1 MKINNRYLIETSSGF
16 QEFLG
21 VRRSLNTGLII
32 KFIDSEIKCT
42 KEHLFKHKDSFIK
55 AEDLNIGDSLQ
66 NKIIVS
72 IEESALEY
80 YYDPVE
86 VQGDNTYI
94 ADELEHHNCL
104 VIDEAAFI
112 KGTVWEEFEE
122 SIFPSQSGLAWKKN
136 IMISTANGMNHFYH
150 MVQGA
155 KDGVNG
161 IEFFEVNWRDVPRYK
176 SDGSVYLAEDFMNE
190 IINKRGIV
198 HWNSNYENSF
208 IGSSYTLI
216 SAEKLTE
223 FRAKEPEMIQNQLKI
238 YEFPEAGKKYVL
250 AVDPAKDGKDAFT
263 VQVVDITQ
271 FPFSQVATAA
281 MQIDYLLMPEFLNE
295 WGEMYNTALVII
307 ENNEGAGQSIADQL
321 KMDYEYPNLWH
332 DKESRKS
339 NRNKKY
345 PGFRTTTRTRA
356 QILKTLKLFIENGNL
371 IINDKGTID
380 EFFTFIH
387 VNNKYQA
394 DDGAKDDLIMGLAI
408 VFAPFTDAKNF
419 DDFNLL
425 IKGMYSDETNID
437 FTDYLTIG
445 NFDDFTDDSMH
456 SAEANFELESF
467 DGFIPNY

>member
-1 MKINNRYLIETSSGF
+1 MVKLSNRYSVLTKNGFKKFEGIKKTKHHKSISIMLDNSSNIECSMS
-16 QEFLG
+16 
-21 VRRSLNTGLII
+21 
-32 KFIDSEIKCT
+32 
-42 KEHLFKHKDSFIK
+42 HLFNIKDDVF
-55 AEDLNIGDSLQ
+55 AEANTLSIGDEIQ
-66 NKIIVS
+66 GKIITDIVIKEQDVELYDLLNVS
-72 IEESALEY
+72 
-80 YYDPVE
+80 D
-86 VQGDNTYI
+86 GNHYI
-94 ADELEHHNCL
+94 TSGVTSHNC
-104 VIDEAAFI
+104 AFI
-112 KGTVWEEFEE
+112 RGTVWEEFEE

-155 KDGVNG
+155 KDEVNG

-456 SAEANFELESF
+456 SAEAGFEMESF